1 MTEFKKNKKLNGN
14 QLRSKSYKSD
24 NQKEDDSIEQDQANV
39 INENLLASRKYYGVN
54 THLLVGALRCF
65 KLGGFE
71 GTEVHTISD
80 FIEWWDSTGKIR
92 KHVKGKHIP
101 LKTSSLR
108 TEIES
113 IWAVIQ
119 KEDTEH
125 IDPYGYDVKINQ

>member
-1 MTEFKKNKKLNGN
+1 M
-14 QLRSKSYKSD
+14 
-24 NQKEDDSIEQDQANV
+24 
-39 INENLLASRKYYGVN
+39 
-54 THLLVGALRCF
+54 LVGALRCF

>member
-1 MTEFKKNKKLNGN
+1 M
-14 QLRSKSYKSD
+14 
-24 NQKEDDSIEQDQANV
+24 
-39 INENLLASRKYYGVN
+39 
-54 THLLVGALRCF
+54 VGALRCF

-125 IDPYGYDVKINQ
+125 IDPYGYDVKIAALLKISENTVETFRKRLISKFGAKNAIDMVVKAVSQGWIKLD

>member
-1 MTEFKKNKKLNGN
+1 NGN

-39 INENLLASRKYYGVN
+39 INENLLASRKYYGAN

-92 KHVKGKHIP
+92 
-101 LKTSSLR
+101 
-108 TEIES
+108 
-113 IWAVIQ
+113 
-119 KEDTEH
+119 
-125 IDPYGYDVKINQ
+125 